1 MYGRMLKTMSLIM
14 ALFLVSTAAG
24 CKSGGGDEYSS
35 YLIVEEVEDGS
46 DNSGTGTDASDV
58 SGQSQSSVS
67 DNSTSNTATSNP
79 GQSAKVDPS
88 KYRGTTVVYA
98 TWKDPNANED
108 GPVVKAFEKKYG
120 IKVKIDFI
128 PQLKYLNEITARI
141 QSGKSPD
148 IFFETSFFPSALAVL
163 QPIDAMQLDLKDP
176 IWEKGMLEFS
186 KINGKSYLINTV
198 GNIWSEVACLYYNK
212 RIFEDNNIKTPDE
225 YIKEGN
231 WTYETLTK
239 CMTEAKNAGFQS
251 SIDAQIMLAAAD
263 AYFYKYS
270 NGKFTNGVNETT
282 TKIMTQISQWYKDG
296 ITTKARENPDNIP
309 FNNGKLAV
317 VTTDLFGLKKTG
329 YFSSMKATDIGFTTL
344 PSFEG
349 KAAVPCGISRGYG
362 LVKGAK
368 NPVGAGIFL
377 RYYCDSNNYN
387 LTSTFVSPEA
397 QKFFFQQTAGTDSAK
412 KIPYLLNGIVPLTGE
427 GMKDYIDI
435 FNQDPRQVSKSL
447 DQIKNKIDSNVIVLN
462 KKIKNDAK

>member
-1 MYGRMLKTMSLIM
+1 MYGKIVKTMSLIL
-14 ALFLVSTAAG
+14 ALFLVFTASG
-24 CKSGGGDEYSS
+24 CSSGKGDEYSEYS
-35 YLIVEEVEDGS
+35 IIEEVPNGS
-46 DNSGTGTDASDV
+46 NNSGSGTDTNN
-58 SGQSQSSVS
+58 SGQQAQASENNDHSA
-67 DNSTSNTATSNP
+67 STP
-79 GQSAKVDPS
+79 GKGNKVDPS

-108 GPVVKAFEKKYG
+108 GPVVKAFERKYG

-128 PQLKYLNEITARI
+128 PQLNYLNEITARI

-148 IFFETSFFPSALAVL
+148 IFFETAFFPAALAVL
-163 QPIDAMQLDLKDP
+163 QPIDAMQLDLTDS

-198 GNIWSEVACLYYNK
+198 GDIWSEVACLYYNK

-231 WTYETLTK
+231 WTYENLTK
-239 CMTEAKNAGFQS
+239 CMTEAKNAGYQS
-251 SIDAQIMLAAAD
+251 SIDPQIMLAAAD

-270 NGKFTNGVNETT
+270 NGRFTNGVNETT

-329 YFSSMKATDIGFTTL
+329 YFSSMNANDIGFATL

-387 LTSTFVSPEA
+387 LTSTFVSTEA
-397 QKFFFQQTAGTDSAK
+397 QKFFFKQTAGTDSAK
-412 KIPYLLNGIVPLTGE
+412 KIPYLLNGIVPITGE
-427 GMKDYIDI
+427 GINEYIDI

-447 DQIKNKIDSNVIVLN
+447 EQIKNKINSNVNVLN
-462 KKIKNDAK
+462 KKIDNDTK